1 MMMGSCTWKIGSG
14 QGSVEETQ
22 RAGRTDGVRCRVFC
36 HRIQTQRG
44 KERQTARKN
53 GLVVAVPADLPL
65 EPTTS
70 PTWIDVKWRC
80 IDVEFS
86 ALPSGS

>member
-1 MMMGSCTWKIGSG
+1 M
-14 QGSVEETQ
+14 Q
-22 RAGRTDGVRCRVFC
+22 RSRRADRVLCRVFR

-65 EPTTS
+65 KKTKRS
-70 PTWIDVKWRC
+70 TWIDVKWRF
-80 IDVEFS
+80 IDVQFS